1 MDFVAIRENSIIE
14 ADIHDITS
22 LELPWSQLSDKTV
35 MVTGGGGFLASY
47 LIKTLL
53 AASIIMSL
61 KLKILVVSRSQ
72 PEKLIRLYP
81 NLNSDNLR
89 IFSCDLNASL
99 PANFPKA
106 DVIIHSAS
114 QASPKFFGTDPVGT
128 LKTNSVGTMYL
139 LDHALKH
146 SAERFLFFSSGEV
159 YGQQNDPNQ
168 EISET
173 DYGYLDS
180 TKVRSC
186 YAESKRM
193 GETMCVAWAHQYGLK
208 TAIVRPFHTYGPGM
222 SLNDGRVFADLVA
235 DAVAKRDI
243 VVKSDGLARRPF
255 CYISD
260 ATRGFLTVLLKG
272 ESGQA
277 YNIANP
283 KAEVSIKQLAETIS
297 SLFPERKLRVRY
309 ETLINNNEYLKS
321 PITRQIPSI
330 EKAESLG
337 WSPTIDINTGFKR
350 TVLSYDE

>member
-1 MDFVAIRENSIIE
+1 MSLIETNPVIRDDLNTIIQ
-14 ADIHDITS
+14 AD
-22 LELPWSQLSDKTV
+22 LPWSNLAKKTIL
-35 MVTGGGGFLASY
+35 VTGGSGFLASY
-47 LIKTLL
+47 LVRALL
-53 AASIIMSL
+53 EADCNFELNLRVI
-61 KLKILVVSRSQ
+61 VVNRDKANSSSRLGSYFC
-72 PEKLIRLYP
+72 RP
-81 NLNSDNLR
+81 NLEILQ
-89 IFSCDLNASL
+89 CDLISAL
-99 PANFPKA
+99 P
-106 DVIIHSAS
+106 S
-114 QASPKFFGTDPVGT
+114 QSSPKFFGIDPVGT
-128 LKTNSVGTMYL
+128 LKTNSVGTMNL
-139 LDHALKH
+139 LEHAAKNK
-146 SAERFLFFSSGEV
+146 AEKFLFFSSSEV
-159 YGQQNDPNQ
+159 YGQQHDPNQ

-309 ETLINNNEYLKS
+309 ETLINNTEYLKS

-350 TVLSYDE
+350 TILSYDE

>member
-1 MDFVAIRENSIIE
+1 MISENLIVKE
-14 ADIHDITS
+14 DIDTLAS
-22 LELPWSQLSDKTV
+22 FDLPWNRLANRTV
-35 MVTGGGGFLASY
+35 LVTGGGGFLASY
-47 LIKTLL
+47 LVKTLL
-53 AASIIMSL
+53 RANVINSL
-61 KLKILVVSRSQ
+61 KLNVIVITRSE
-72 PEKLIRLYP
+72 PERLFRLIPY
-81 NLNSDNLR
+81 LNYDNLR
-89 IFSCDLNASL
+89 IFSYDVNSSL
-99 PANFPKA
+99 PVEFPKI
-106 DVIIHSAS
+106 DFIIHSAS

-128 LKTNSVGTMYL
+128 LKTNSVGTMHL
-139 LDHALKH
+139 LDHAVKFGV
-146 SAERFLFFSSGEV
+146 EKFLFFSSGEA
-159 YGQQNDPNQ
+159 YGQQFDPNQ
-168 EISET
+168 EISEL

-180 TKVRSC
+180 TNVRSC

-193 GETMCVAWAHQYGLK
+193 GEMMCVSWTHQYGLN
-208 TAIVRPFHTYGPGM
+208 TSIVRPFHTYGPGIN
-222 SLNDGRVFADLVA
+222 LNDGRVFADLVA
-235 DAVAKRDI
+235 DAVANRDL
-243 VVKSDGLARRPF
+243 VVKSDGLACRPF

-321 PITRQIPSI
+321 PITRQIPNI

-337 WSPTIDINTGFKR
+337 WSPIIDINTGFKR

>member
-1 MDFVAIRENSIIE
+1 MNLIETNPAIRDDLNTIIQ
-14 ADIHDITS
+14 AD
-22 LELPWSQLSDKTV
+22 LPCSDLAKKTIL
-35 MVTGGGGFLASY
+35 VTGGSGFLASY
-47 LIKTLL
+47 LVRALL
-53 AASIIMSL
+53 EADHNFELNLRVI
-61 KLKILVVSRSQ
+61 VVNRDKGNSSSSRLGSYFD
-72 PEKLIRLYP
+72 RP
-81 NLNSDNLR
+81 NLEILQ
-89 IFSCDLNASL
+89 CDLNTAL
-99 PANFPKA
+99 PSKFPHA
-106 DVIIHSAS
+106 DFIIHAAS

-128 LKTNSVGTMYL
+128 LKTNSIGTMNL
-139 LDHALKH
+139 LEHAAKNK
-146 SAERFLFFSSGEV
+146 AEKFLFFSSSEV
-159 YGQQNDPNQ
+159 YGQQSDPNQ

-193 GETMCVAWAHQYGLK
+193 GETMCVAWAHQYGLN

-277 YNIANP
+277 YNIANQ

-321 PITRQIPSI
+321 PITSQIPSI